1 VRVRDARERTLDGRA
16 GYEPHEL
23 HTPLEDTGV
32 SFDRLQAE
40 QIAAFREA
48 WAATGWQHEPRVSV
62 SRSVIPV
69 VTLEDER
76 YFGRG
81 ARDDRDQLGLDGAY
95 ARFGRSSPG
104 RRTRSPTNSRA
115 MRRCWPRILCCSPS
129 RTNWAWTTTRT
140 LLETILREIA
150 PALGWHRDHGNP
162 RRDRSGD
169 HTLPPASRSA

>member
-1 VRVRDARERTLDGRA
+1 MSSTL
-16 GYEPHEL
+16 L
-23 HTPLEDTGV
+23 LEDTGV

-62 SRSVIPV
+62 SRSVIPIV
-69 VTLEDER
+69 MPEDKR

-81 ARDDRDQLGLDGAY
+81 ARDDRDQLGYLDGAY
-95 ARFGRSSPG
+95 ARFGRSYTGP
-104 RRTRSPTNSRA
+104 PDEIADELSRDEA
-115 MRRCWPRILCCSPS
+115 VLAADTLLLTIPNQLGVDY
-129 RTNWAWTTTRT
+129 NAH

-150 PALGWHRDHGNP
+150 PALGWHRDHGEP

-169 HTLPPASRSA
+169 RPLPPAFRSA